1 VAISAHLRALS
12 KKASQLEILWLF
24 VSIVSLCVFPQT
36 LSFAETEHKFGMGVS
51 TVKYPDLVSSFDA
64 KNHRQPSPT
73 VNHAQ
78 PFSLKRK
85 CSEILSSL

>member
-1 VAISAHLRALS
+1 
-12 KKASQLEILWLF
+12 
-24 VSIVSLCVFPQT
+24 
-36 LSFAETEHKFGMGVS
+36 LSFAETEHKSGIEVS
-51 TVKYPDLVSSFDA
+51 DIKYPDLVSSFDA
-64 KNHRQPSPT
+64 KVIANHRQPSPT